1 MLFHM
6 EGGLGVP
13 TVTRDDPTLFLHT
26 SNKYVNILAT
36 ASQVYLYVF
45 VKSLC

>member
-1 MLFHM
+1 M
-6 EGGLGVP
+6 EGGSSCSHYY
-13 TVTRDDPTLFLHT
+13 RDDPILLLNI

-36 ASQVYLYVF
+36 ASQVYMYIF